1 MKVLFLGS
9 GHMGGALGEAW
20 KASGLASNVLAVDP
34 VATPDRA
41 AHAGRHASVD
51 ALLAAGAGEGIE
63 LVVLAVKPAKAVEAL
78 RALPASLLRGAAVV
92 SIAAGVPVASLVAAL
107 PTGTPVVRAMPN
119 TPVILRAGCTGLF
132 AGTAS
137 GASNAALRERIA
149 ALFAAV
155 GSAHWVEQE
164 PLLDAVTAL
173 SGSGP
178 AYYHLFSE
186 ALAAAGVAL
195 GLAPALARQLAADTA
210 WGAAA
215 QQHAPGADFVSLRQ
229 AVTSP
234 NGTTAAAI
242 GVFERDGAL
251 RQLVERAAL
260 AARQRAV
267 ELSAS

>member
-1 MKVLFLGS
+1 MKVLFLGY

-20 KASGLASNVLAVDP
+20 KRSGLAAQVLAVDP
-34 VATPDRA
+34 ASTSDQPDRYP
-41 AHAGRHASVD
+41 SVD
-51 ALLAAGAGEGIE
+51 ALVAAGAGEGIA
-63 LVVLAVKPAKAVEAL
+63 LIVLAVKPAKALDAL
-78 RALPASLLRGAAVV
+78 RALPPKVLAGAAVV
-92 SIAAGVPVASLVAAL
+92 SIAAGVPIAAL
-107 PTGTPVVRAMPN
+107 SSALPSGTPVVRAMPN
-119 TPVILRAGCTGLF
+119 TPVILNAGCTGLF
-132 AGTAS
+132 AGATVD
-137 GASNAALRERIA
+137 AALRASVDR
-149 ALFAAV
+149 LFATV
-155 GSAHWVEQE
+155 GSAHWVDAE

-195 GLAPALARQLAADTA
+195 GLDAALARKLAADTA

-215 QQHAPGADFVSLRQ
+215 LQHAPGADFAALRQ

-242 GVFERDGAL
+242 AVFEEEGAL
-251 RQLVERAAL
+251 RRLIERAAL
-260 AARQRAV
+260 AARDRAV